1 MSRISLNI
9 PVFVQT
15 IDEGEHTVY
24 QVRPLFLPNPMIRE
38 RRYES
43 ALSHLKKEIKE
54 LFKTE
59 EMNWGVAEQA
69 LWYGYRPNY
78 KYRKIQHQFKLGGQI
93 IDASFS
99 VISFEL
105 QGQTFVY
112 LPSVNDF
119 MFIAAPDPDTE
130 IVDIF
135 AETKRVLVQLLR
147 KERDKNIKEFDASI
161 YFAQKKE
168 LVSEVH
174 VNFSLADGKFKFH
187 KETNNFFFGIQMPQQ
202 HFNGALEVHKVGYC
216 LNDRYPADL
225 RRSFFTEDKVRLLTQ
240 ILYQNENTPI
250 ALIGREG
257 VGKHTLIEEVIF
269 RNESQLSR
277 SDFNSLLY
285 IIDPTRV
292 IAGMQYVGQWQR
304 RFEAILNYLI
314 QPYSEKLSVEH
325 QLLIDNPI
333 ALVRIGKTGQNSM
346 TLADVL
352 KPYLEKRRL
361 QFLVL
366 ATPDEWKVLQD
377 ADRRFADLF
386 QVLRLDEP
394 REELAI
400 KMVLEKRR
408 ELEKKNGSQI
418 AIKAIDQLFTIHRN
432 YLKNKALPGT
442 VMKLLTQLSIKFRFQ
457 EINVEQVRE
466 EFENLSGLREDIF
479 EDSVTFEPEQ
489 VRKEIRKGLI
499 GQENAVAELA
509 DIVHLVKAKLTDP
522 SRPSG
527 SFLFAGPTGVG
538 KTQAVKVL
546 GKYLTGSEENLLRF
560 SMNEYQSP
568 GDIHRLIGD
577 AANPEGQLTGR
588 VRYNPFGIILFDEIE
603 KAHSSIYDLLLQVLD
618 DGRLTDSRGRTVDF
632 TNNIIIMTSNL
643 GAREVNSALGF
654 GQRTADRDAIY
665 RKAIRLHFRPE
676 FINRID
682 KIVTFRALELKEI
695 LRIAQFQIR
704 ELLKRDGFVRRTTIL
719 NVSTKALEWVATRGY
734 DPKMGGRALKRQ
746 IEKDLTTLT
755 AEQLI
760 STNFDQPI
768 ILNITLRNNRLFPK
782 IIPLQFVESI
792 GNQWLPKTPSTKEGY
807 RFYSQLLRRIT
818 HLEFKIKQYEQ
829 QQKNNGEI
837 VVAGNSTGDKLDWRH
852 YDFKEKVA
860 SLKQKITT
868 LRLGFQNNYFR
879 EAPAIPLRLK
889 GGLSVLKREASRA
902 EREYVKDRW
911 FQKEALRE
919 INAAYNYGT
928 AQFDSLSSEFLDNL
942 LNVNLLELYSE
953 GFLLGQ
959 MDKVKL
965 KFTSL
970 VSNQGKDQ
978 IQYLVQL
985 YANFFHHLHIQYTT
999 NKDKTTLALEGHSLE
1014 KLLAGEVGLHLF
1026 YLAYENP
1033 IPIRVEIIPEVKKT
1047 PKVET
1052 ANVIRIYNQAQT
1064 LTDLRTGFTND
1075 VNITPKEFKMLIF
1088 AGIINNQQD

>member
-9 PVFVQT
+9 PVLVQT
-15 IDEGEHTVY
+15 IEEGNQTLY
-24 QVRPLFLPNPMIRE
+24 QVRPLFFPNPIVRH

-43 ALSHLKKEIKE
+43 ALGQLKKEIKE

-59 EMNWGVAEQA
+59 EMHWGVAEQA
-69 LWYGYRPNY
+69 LWYAYRPAY
-78 KYRKIQHQFKLGGQI
+78 KYRKIKHQFKLGGQLV
-93 IDASFS
+93 DAPFS
-99 VISFEL
+99 VVSFVL
-105 QGQTFVY
+105 QGNTFVY

-119 MFIAAPDPDTE
+119 MFIAKPDIHTG
-130 IVDIF
+130 IVDIVT
-135 AETKRVLVQLLR
+135 ETKRVLLQKLR
-147 KERDKNIKEFDASI
+147 KEREKNIKEFDVSI
-161 YFAQKKE
+161 FYAPKKE
-168 LVSEVH
+168 LISEIS
-174 VNFSLADGKFKFH
+174 VNFTLADSEFKFK
-187 KETNNFFFGIQMPQQ
+187 KAQNNFFFGITAPQQ

-225 RRSFFTEDKVRLLTQ
+225 HRSFYTEDKVKLLTQ
-240 ILYQNENTPI
+240 IIYQAENTPI

-257 VGKHTLIEEVIF
+257 VGKHTLIQEIIY
-269 RNESQLSR
+269 RKESQWTKN
-277 SDFNSLLY
+277 DFSSLLY
-285 IIDPTRV
+285 IVDPTRV

-304 RFEAILNYLI
+304 RFEAILNYLH
-314 QPYSEKLSVEH
+314 QPYAEKLSVEH
-325 QLLIDNPI
+325 QLLIDNPV

-366 ATPDEWKVLQD
+366 ATPEEWKILQD
-377 ADRRFADLF
+377 TDRRFADLF
-386 QVLRLDEP
+386 QVLRLEEP
-394 REELAI
+394 KEELAI
-400 KMVLEKRR
+400 KIVLEKRR
-408 ELEKKNGSQI
+408 ELEKKQDASI

-442 VMKLLTQLSIKFRFQ
+442 VIKLLSQLAIKYRLQ
-457 EINVEQVRE
+457 EVNVEQVRE
-466 EFENLSGLREDIF
+466 EFESFSGLREDIF
-479 EDSVTFEPEQ
+479 EPSVIFEPSQ
-489 VRKEIRKGLI
+489 VRNEIKKGLI

-546 GKYLTGSEENLLRF
+546 CKYLTGSADNLLRF

-577 AANPEGQLTGR
+577 TVNPEGQLTGS
-588 VRYNPFGIILFDEIE
+588 VRYNPFGIILLDEIE

-643 GAREVNSALGF
+643 GAREVNSTLGF
-654 GQRTADRDAIY
+654 GQRAADRTAIY
-665 RKAIRLHFRPE
+665 NKAIRLHFRPE

-682 KIVTFRALELKEI
+682 KIVTFRALNLEEI

-719 NVSTKALEWVATRGY
+719 NVSPKALEWVATRGY

-768 ILNITLRNNRLFPK
+768 ILNIGLRNEKLYPT
-782 IIPLQFVESI
+782 ILPLEFVQPTDEK
-792 GNQWLPKTPSTKEGY
+792 WLPEIPTVKEGY
-807 RFYSQLLRRIT
+807 RFYSQLLRRIN
-818 HLEFKIKQYEQ
+818 HLEVKIKQLEA
-829 QQKNNGEI
+829 QQKTHEEI
-837 VVAGNSTGDKLDWRH
+837 VIAGTATGEQLNWRH

-860 SLKQKITT
+860 SLKQEITT
-868 LRLGFQNNYFR
+868 LRLGFQNNFFR

-889 GGLSVLKREASRA
+889 GGISVLKRESSRA
-902 EREYVKDRW
+902 ERELVKDRW

-919 INAAYNYGT
+919 INAAYAYGT
-928 AQFDSLSSEFLDNL
+928 AQFDSLGSEFLDSY
-942 LNVNLLELYSE
+942 LNVRFLELYST
-953 GFLLGQ
+953 GFLRGK
-959 MDKVKL
+959 MDKVKV

-970 VSNQGKDQ
+970 INNQGQDQ

-985 YANFFHHLHIQYTT
+985 YANFFHQMHIQYTAS
-999 NKDKTTLALEGHSLE
+999 KDKQSLLVEGHSLRQ
-1014 KLLAGEVGLHLF
+1014 LLAGEVGLHLF

-1033 IPIRVEIIPEVKKT
+1033 IPVRLELLNESEKSNRNID
-1047 PKVET
+1047 PKV
-1052 ANVIRIYNQAQT
+1052 VRIYNQAQT

-1075 VNITPKEFKMLIF
+1075 VNITPKEFKMLIY
-1088 AGIINNQQD
+1088 AGMHIE